1 MNRELGDD
9 DMKQI
14 TSDTLFE
21 LKNVSQP
28 LVYKE
33 SIFYLE
39 TRIDKEENSYKTSLW
54 NIHTKTKER
63 TQWVSED
70 LNPSS
75 IEISPNKKWISFV
88 SGSKDK
94 KPQVYLMPLTGG
106 GAVPLTD
113 EKEGVSTYKW
123 TSNSAAVY
131 YQASEKPES
140 DKDKEESKKVQ
151 PKKITKLQ
159 YKMDGRGITE
169 SERTHR
175 VKKIDLA
182 TKAVSVILEKE
193 TPFRLQYVSKDES
206 FLLYGDRLN
215 PDDEWVYG
223 ASVYEYDVASK
234 SSQLVTSDV
243 PKGSFSFETVN
254 EDEDIFLF
262 AGSDFG
268 YAFVTLTAIYAWNRK
283 ECTFKRLS
291 EDDKQ
296 VGDTIIGDF
305 QQKTQGFPVK
315 WVSNKEFV
323 YPVSEFGKLQL
334 YKGDVDGNNEK
345 LVDQK
350 RHLTD
355 GDWVKEDIFAVTYS
369 DVNTPSKLALL
380 NTTTEELEELY
391 DPNDSFEKDYQTA
404 DIEEFWYKGADDW
417 DIQGWYVKPLN
428 AKGSHPAI
436 VYVHG
441 GPQVNYGETF
451 FHEMQQLASEGYGV
465 VMLNPRGGNSY
476 GQEFVASILGDYG
489 NKDYEDIMLGTDYV
503 LEQYPDIDKEK
514 LFVAGGSYGG
524 FMTNWIVGHTDRFK
538 AAVTQRCISNWVSFY
553 GTSDVGAFFVEFQ
566 LQRDISQADE
576 LWKLS
581 PLAYAQNVDTPLLII
596 HGEEDLRCPQEQAEQ
611 MYTAMKK
618 KGVDTKMVLYPQS
631 SHGLSRQGL
640 PHLRMERL
648 EEIKAWFKEYL

>member
-1 MNRELGDD
+1 
-9 DMKQI
+9 MKTI

-28 LVYKE
+28 LVHGDSVY
-33 SIFYLE
+33 YLE
-39 TRIDKEENSYKTSLW
+39 TRMDKEENSYRTALW
-54 NIHTKTKER
+54 KIDTETKEK
-63 TQWVSED
+63 TVWVSED

-75 IEISPNKKWISFV
+75 IELSPNGKWLSFV
-88 SGSKDK
+88 SAAKDK

-106 GAVPLTD
+106 GAFPLTD
-113 EKEGVSTYKW
+113 EKEGVAIYKW
-123 TSNSAAVY
+123 TSNGASLY
-131 YQASEKPES
+131 YQTTSKPEEEKE
-140 DKDKEESKKVQ
+140 DKPKKVA

-159 YKMDGRGITE
+159 YKMDGRGISE
-169 SERTHR
+169 SECTYV
-175 VKKIDLA
+175 VKKIDTA

-193 TPFRLQYVSKDES
+193 NPFRFQYISKDES

-223 ASVYEYDVASK
+223 SSVYEYDVAGQTSR
-234 SSQLVTSDV
+234 LVTADV

-254 EDEDIFLF
+254 ETEEVFLF

-268 YAFVTLTAIYAWNRK
+268 HAFVTLTAIYAWNRK
-283 ECTFKRLS
+283 ERTFTRVS
-291 EDDKQ
+291 VDDKQ
-296 VGDTIIGDF
+296 VGDTLVADF
-305 QQKTQGFPVK
+305 QQKTQGFPIK
-315 WVSNKEFV
+315 WISDTDFV
-323 YPVSEFGKLQL
+323 YPVSEQGKLL
-334 YKGDVDGNNEK
+334 VYKGTVNGENEK
-345 LVDQK
+345 LVDK
-350 RHLTD
+350 KIHLTD
-355 GDWVKEDIFAVTYS
+355 GDWLKDTVFAVTYS
-369 DVNTPSKLALL
+369 DLNTPSKLALL
-380 NTTTEELEELY
+380 NTETEELTDLY
-391 DPNDSFEKDYQTA
+391 NPNTTFEKEYQMA
-404 DIEEFWYKGADDW
+404 QIEEFWYKGADDW
-417 DIQGWYVKPLN
+417 DIQGWYVKPLEKK
-428 AKGSHPAI
+428 ASHPAI

-465 VMLNPRGGNSY
+465 VLLNPRGGNSY

-489 NKDYEDIMLGTDYV
+489 NKDYEDIMLGTDYI
-503 LEQYPDIDKEK
+503 LAQHPEIDQTN

-553 GTSDVGAFFVEFQ
+553 GTSDIGAFFVEFQ
-566 LQRDISQADE
+566 LQRDLSQADE
-576 LWKLS
+576 LWKMS

-596 HGEEDLRCPQEQAEQ
+596 HGEDDLRCPQEQAEQ

-640 PHLRMERL
+640 PHLRIERL
-648 EEIKAWFKEYL
+648 EEIKAWFKHYQS